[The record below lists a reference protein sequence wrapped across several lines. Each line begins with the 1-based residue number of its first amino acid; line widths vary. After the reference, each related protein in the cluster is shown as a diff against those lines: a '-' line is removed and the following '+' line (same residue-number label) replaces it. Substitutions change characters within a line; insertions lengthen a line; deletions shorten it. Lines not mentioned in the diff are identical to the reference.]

1 MFPGKIKTFR
11 WLAAQWTLCWT
22 AVIGL
27 RLLPLMVPIL
37 VPHALSQSLLR
48 IMVWDWTIIA
58 IEGAS
63 VVEPRRVTASD
74 QLHSL
79 MHWLA
84 IIPCPY
90 DRVLNLGEEAWHLSL
105 SSWKLG
111 LADTWTIDCLPCL
124 QSYFT
129 PSGAVKNKILKAW
142 SFVTRAHLSSWCS
155 SQQKNTQETSRH
167 CQVREWIWP
176 DSN

>member
-1 MFPGKIKTFR
+1 
-11 WLAAQWTLCWT
+11 
-22 AVIGL
+22 
-27 RLLPLMVPIL
+27 MVPIL

-63 VVEPRRVTASD
+63 VVEPRRVTALD

-111 LADTWTIDCLPCL
+111 LADT
-124 QSYFT
+124 
-129 PSGAVKNKILKAW
+129 
-142 SFVTRAHLSSWCS
+142 
-155 SQQKNTQETSRH
+155 
-167 CQVREWIWP
+167 
-176 DSN
+176 